1 MKLSKKI
8 YYAASALL
16 PLPLLKQIASP
27 GTIFPYHH
35 LISDKEVLHVK
46 HLYSYKNIRQFG
58 NDLDYLLKQFNPIS
72 VEELVNCINTGSPL
86 PKNSFLLTF
95 DDGFREVYDFVAPV
109 LSAKGV
115 PAIFFINP
123 AFLDNRELFYR
134 CKISLIIEEILKK
147 GSDKNVLGECGKI
160 MGDKFKSHEAL
171 ISSVKCIT
179 NLGKGVLEELAPVFN
194 LSFSEYLEKER
205 PFLTSQQVFELRN
218 KGFSIGAHSWDHPYY
233 KLIPEKER
241 IIQTVSS
248 VEFVGKN
255 FSQRL
260 NLFSFPHS
268 DSELDQSFF
277 DQLKSTGVTDL
288 LFGTQNQK
296 NEFSNRVMHRFNA
309 ENPMIPLNKQVKG
322 LLVLMSIRKFLRKDI
337 VSRRN

>member
-8 YYAASALL
+8 YYAACALL
-16 PLPLLKQIASP
+16 PLPLLKQVASP

-72 VEELVNCINTGSPL
+72 VEELVNCINSCSPL

-134 CKISLIIEEILKK
+134 CKISLIIEEILKREVIK
-147 GSDKNVLGECGKI
+147 MFLGNV
-160 MGDKFKSHEAL
+160 
-171 ISSVKCIT
+171 
-179 NLGKGVLEELAPVFN
+179 
-194 LSFSEYLEKER
+194 EKLWGTS
-205 PFLTSQQVFELRN
+205 LTRM
-218 KGFSIGAHSWDHPYY
+218 
-233 KLIPEKER
+233 KL
-241 IIQTVSS
+241 
-248 VEFVGKN
+248 
-255 FSQRL
+255 
-260 NLFSFPHS
+260 
-268 DSELDQSFF
+268 
-277 DQLKSTGVTDL
+277 
-288 LFGTQNQK
+288 
-296 NEFSNRVMHRFNA
+296 
-309 ENPMIPLNKQVKG
+309 
-322 LLVLMSIRKFLRKDI
+322 
-337 VSRRN
+337 